1 MDKSLAIVEQKTV
14 EFYGDEIIAVR
25 ANDGTVYVPV
35 RPICDLLGVS
45 WSSQQ
50 NRITRDEVLSTVV
63 ETISVFVTNTQGQEQ
78 HRSMLC
84 LPLDYISGFL
94 FGLSASRVRDD
105 IRDKII
111 RYKKECY
118 QVLAEAFQEGRLGL
132 DTDFEALL
140 QTDSPAVQAYKTF

>member
-1 MDKSLAIVEQKTV
+1 MDKSLSVIEQKTV

-25 ANDGTVYVPV
+25 AQDGSVYVPV

-50 NRITRDEVLSTVV
+50 NRINRDEVLSEVAAN
-63 ETISVFVTNTQGQEQ
+63 ISVFVTNTQGQEQ

-94 FGLSASRVRDD
+94 FGLSAGRVRD
-105 IRDKII
+105 
-111 RYKKECY
+111 C
-118 QVLAEAFQEGRLGL
+118 
-132 DTDFEALL
+132 LL
-140 QTDSPAVQAYKTF
+140 YTSRCV